1 MTPDTF
7 FSGQQNSK
15 IKHLSK
21 ITDEV
26 SFFDVTGGSQM
37 GGGGGSNHEQE
48 KWKWEKKSTLS
59 ISTIKTQVQFMLK

>member
-7 FSGQQNSK
+7 FSRQQNSK

-21 ITDEV
+21 ITEDV
-26 SFFDVTGGSQM
+26 SLFDVTGGSQM
-37 GGGGGSNHEQE
+37 GGGGGGSNHEQE

-59 ISTIKTQVQFMLK
+59 I

>member
-21 ITDEV
+21 IPDEV
-26 SFFDVTGGSQM
+26 SFLDVTGASQM
-37 GGGGGSNHEQE
+37 GGGEGVTMN
-48 KWKWEKKSTLS
+48 KKVKMGKKIYNAYLFY
-59 ISTIKTQVQFMLK
+59 K

>member
-37 GGGGGSNHEQE
+37 GGGGGGSNHEQE
-48 KWKWEKKSTLS
+48 K
-59 ISTIKTQVQFMLK
+59 